1 RHGRMHGARQAQ
13 LILVDG
19 LRFDL
24 GQMVHE
30 HLKDLVGRDAACVER
45 LLLWSALPA
54 TTATQLEL
62 LGRGPQGLREPIS
75 SERDVPVARGRA
87 ASTLRRVKAGHRDVM
102 KLDLVESRITEP
114 GATKPGAMRSLSAE
128 VAEVLWGHMSGL
140 PPRTLVLIF
149 GD

>member
-1 RHGRMHGARQAQ
+1 
-13 LILVDG
+13 
-19 LRFDL
+19 
-24 GQMVHE
+24 
-30 HLKDLVGRDAACVER
+30 R

-128 VAEVLWGHMSGL
+128 VAEVLGGHMSGW

-149 GD
+149 GDHGFAIDPNTGAATHSSRAPSAATPEEVLVPAFAWLTGSVH